1 VPLPV
6 LLLLAALAPAQ
17 ERDLQEL
24 LDDAEEKLIK
34 GSYAA
39 AEKGYQDALK
49 AGPKSADALLGLAR
63 VYEETGR
70 YEEAGERLAE
80 ALRLK
85 EDFPPARR
93 LLARVLYRRGRWEE
107 SRGAVDA
114 LAQAGD
120 LPARALRAAALH
132 AAGRHADA
140 EADDRFIERAASQ
153 RVIKDPAELTALG
166 QAYHRLGRYRDASEV
181 FNEAADRDPEHFEAL
196 IRLGALYLDAYDDE
210 HMDRPILE
218 ILRLNPTQPEAN
230 LLRARARLFRSQSGD
245 ALEALGEALRAN
257 PNLEEALVVRATLAL
272 EDQDYPKAA
281 EVLETAIRSNPSS
294 KPARAVRAGLHLLTR
309 RPDAARADLEAVL
322 KEDAVWGEAW
332 RIVGD
337 ILADQRRYEEARDL
351 LRKAVELDRRNWK
364 AWNSLGRTLFNL
376 GEDEEGTKALKTA
389 RDGER
394 LLYKWR
400 ENMLAL
406 AGRFSEFI
414 TRDHGRFRIKLHV
427 EDHPIL
433 RTALEQLLED
443 AWSTYTRKYGFRP
456 DGPIVIEVFPAQED
470 FAVRTVGFEGIVGV
484 LGACFGKLVTMNSP
498 KAFQREGG
506 FHWPS
511 TAWHE
516 VAHVFTLQLSR
527 GRVPRWLTEGIS
539 VYEETV
545 KDPAWG
551 REMELELLSAWR
563 NGTVLPVR
571 ELNGAF
577 RDSRIG
583 FAYYQ
588 SGLLVDHVVGRFGFA
603 KLPEMLKA
611 YGEDLTTVEVFRK
624 VLGVSPEEVDASFL
638 QAVEERVGGIRAQP
652 AWNRASIERFK
663 EALARDPKDVEAA
676 TNLARAWFQR
686 GNTVDAESALAR
698 ALEASPQH
706 GPALLLRG
714 EMLLQRQKREAA
726 EKLFEEAFARG
737 VEDFHVRMRLA
748 ALAAQDGKADVAE
761 AQLRR
766 ADAAFPRASG
776 EGCPVLE
783 LAALLRKKEDE
794 EGALKLEEHYTR
806 TRGLEAPVLRRLAT
820 AALEA
825 GAHERALEFLDRLA
839 GLTPYEVELHH
850 DRARALRT
858 LKRPAEAAEALRVA
872 VEVDLLKKG
881 EREAALRAE
890 RAAVLLEAGDRE
902 GARREAEAALK
913 KDAGNAEARE
923 VLERI
928 R

>member
-1 VPLPV
+1 VSLS
-6 LLLLAALAPAQ
+6 LLLLAALAGQA
-17 ERDLQEL
+17 DLQEL
-24 LDDAEEKLIK
+24 LDDAEEKLIQ

-39 AEKGYQDALK
+39 AEKSYQDAMK
-49 AGPKSADALLGLAR
+49 AAPDSAEARFGLAR
-63 VYEETGR
+63 VLEETGR
-70 YEEAGERLAE
+70 YEEAEARLTE
-80 ALRLK
+80 ALKAK
-85 EDFPPARR
+85 EDFVPARR
-93 LLARVLYRRGRWEE
+93 LLARVLLRRGRWEE
-107 SRGAVDA
+107 ARAAVDA

-120 LPARALRAAALH
+120 LPARSLRAEALH
-132 AAGRHADA
+132 ALGRHADA
-140 EADDRFIERAASQ
+140 ESDDRFIERTASQ
-153 RVIKDPAELTALG
+153 RVIKDPGELTALG
-166 QAYHRLGRYRDASEV
+166 LAYHRLGRYRDASEV
-181 FNEAADRDPEHFEAL
+181 LNETADRDPEHYEAL

-218 ILRLNPTQPEAN
+218 VLRLNASQPEAN

-245 ALEALGEALRAN
+245 ALEALGEALKAN

-272 EDQDYPKAA
+272 EDQDWAKAA
-281 EVLETAIRSNPSS
+281 GMLETALRTNPSS
-294 KPARAVRAGLHLLTR
+294 KPARAVLAGLQLLTRKADEGRAGL
-309 RPDAARADLEAVL
+309 EAIL
-322 KEDAVWGEAW
+322 KEDPVWGEGW

-337 ILADQRRYEEARDL
+337 ILADQRRYEEARNL
-351 LRKAVELDRRNWK
+351 LKKAVELDRRNWK

-400 ENMLAL
+400 ENMLVL

-414 TRDHGRFRIKLHV
+414 SRDHGRFRIRLHV
-427 EDHPIL
+427 EDNPIL
-433 RTALEQLLED
+433 RSPLEQLLED

-498 KAFQREGG
+498 KAFQKAGG

-516 VAHVFTLQLSR
+516 IAHVFTLQLSR

-551 REMELELLSAWR
+551 REMELDLLSAWR

-588 SGLLVDHVVGRFGFA
+588 SGLLVEHLVGRFGFA
-603 KLPEMLKA
+603 KLPELLKA
-611 YGEDLTTVEVFRK
+611 YAEDLGTEESFRR
-624 VLGVSPEEVDASFL
+624 VLGVAPEDVDASFL

-652 AWNRASIERFK
+652 SWNRASIERFK
-663 EALARDPKDVEAA
+663 AALAANPKDVEAA

-686 GNTVDAESALAR
+686 GNVVDAESALAR
-698 ALEASPQH
+698 ALETAPQH

-726 EKLFEEAFARG
+726 EKLFADAFARG

-748 ALAAQDGKADVAE
+748 SLAAQDDKPDVAE
-761 AQLRR
+761 EQFRR
-766 ADAAFPRASG
+766 ADAAFPRAGG

-783 LAALLRKKEDE
+783 LAALLRKKGDE
-794 EGALKLEEHYTR
+794 EGALKLEEQYTR
-806 TRGLEAPVLRRLAT
+806 RRGLEAPVLRRLAT
-820 AALEA
+820 AAITA

-839 GLTPYEVELHH
+839 GLMPYDVDLHH
-850 DRARALRT
+850 DRAVALRT
-858 LKRPAEAAEALRVA
+858 LKRPADAAEALRVA

-913 KDAGNAEARE
+913 KDVGNAEARE